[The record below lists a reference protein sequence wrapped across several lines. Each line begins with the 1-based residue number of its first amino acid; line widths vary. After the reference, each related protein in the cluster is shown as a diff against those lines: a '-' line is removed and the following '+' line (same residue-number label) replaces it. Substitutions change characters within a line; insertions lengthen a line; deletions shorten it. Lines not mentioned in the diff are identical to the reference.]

1 MKKILNAVQVQTA
14 VKRLFEAVAAQ
25 LPAEGPIAVVGIR
38 TRGETLAA
46 RIVNYLREQGRAV
59 EHGVLDIT
67 FYRDDLS
74 RSRGAP
80 LVKATEINFDL
91 DNAWTLLVD
100 DVLNTGRSIRAALDA
115 LHDFGRP
122 SVVRLAVLIDRGGR
136 ELPIAADF
144 VGKTIK
150 APPQAR
156 VQVQLEE
163 NDGEEAVY
171 IIQKD

>member
-14 VKRLFEAVAAQ
+14 VKRLFEAVVDQ
-25 LPAEGPIAVVGIR
+25 LPADRPIAVVGIR

-46 RIVNYLREQGRAV
+46 RIVEFLRAQGRTV

-100 DVLNTGRSIRAALDA
+100 DVLQTGRSIRAALDA

-150 APPQAR
+150 AAPQDR
-156 VQVQLEE
+156 VQVRLEE

-171 IIQKD
+171 IIKKD